1 MNLQRRLSMKKKN
14 SILLVVL
21 VVALM
26 VMSPAWVPQD
36 GKRDIQAVL
45 IKVINNV
52 EKKEPTKGFT
62 KAVTTDQ
69 LKSGYEIKT
78 AAKSIAVIKFNDNSK
93 LVVREKSLAT
103 ISGKVEGKQILERN
117 VYMTKGGIKF
127 DVTKGEKEQF
137 RFTSPISVASI
148 RGTGGDWGQD
158 ERTTYIMY
166 QGLLNLLSTI
176 SNRSEDVGAGQ
187 TGIVDSTGNLIV
199 RPSTKEEQD
208 NAQDSGED
216 DEGTEHQLRIRG
228 QDKDGK
234 ERTIIL
240 RWKE

>member
-93 LVVREKSLAT
+93 L
-103 ISGKVEGKQILERN
+103 
-117 VYMTKGGIKF
+117 
-127 DVTKGEKEQF
+127 
-137 RFTSPISVASI
+137 
-148 RGTGGDWGQD
+148 
-158 ERTTYIMY
+158 
-166 QGLLNLLSTI
+166 
-176 SNRSEDVGAGQ
+176 RSEEHTSNSSHSQISYAVFCLKKKKYFFLLIAFADCRCCF
-187 TGIVDSTGNLIV
+187 GNRV
-199 RPSTKEEQD
+199 APAAPR
-208 NAQDSGED
+208 
-216 DEGTEHQLRIRG
+216 
-228 QDKDGK
+228 
-234 ERTIIL
+234 
-240 RWKE
+240 